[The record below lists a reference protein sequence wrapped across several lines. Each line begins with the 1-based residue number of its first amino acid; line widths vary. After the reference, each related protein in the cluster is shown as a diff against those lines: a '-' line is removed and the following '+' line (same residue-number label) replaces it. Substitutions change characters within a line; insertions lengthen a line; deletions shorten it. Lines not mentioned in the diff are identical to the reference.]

1 MDSLALFFSAAGR
14 IAPKRFAVGVALV
27 YLVAFLSQLLI
38 SPRMMLHAGVLP
50 FALIQGVAIWAW
62 FCLHVKR
69 LRDADRD
76 PGLAMAI
83 AVLYGL
89 GMILLLLVVALSV
102 PPDEMLNQSGHAS
115 SHILIVPYLIEVLSG
130 DLGLFAHV
138 AAGIAA
144 LIVAPMLI
152 ALGFSVWAATR
163 PRAPSSAAV

>member
-1 MDSLALFFSAAGR
+1 
-14 IAPKRFAVGVALV
+14 
-27 YLVAFLSQLLI
+27 
-38 SPRMMLHAGVLP
+38 
-50 FALIQGVAIWAW
+50 
-62 FCLHVKR
+62 
-69 LRDADRD
+69 
-76 PGLAMAI
+76 
-83 AVLYGL
+83 LYGL

-115 SHILIVPYLIEVLSG
+115 SHILIVPYLVEVLSG

-163 PRAPSSAAV
+163 PRAPSSAAA